1 MDIKLALGI
10 GVGLLLFTTY
20 YLEKQV
26 SREQIF
32 WGFAGAGVAFG
43 LLSVYTV
50 AKRIPSY
57 DYFITFAVLFI
68 LIAIL
73 YFEEEA
79 PQESESEEVEAK
91 QEEEPKKKG
100 K

>member
-1 MDIKLALGI
+1 LEVKLALAI
-10 GVGLLLFTTY
+10 GVGLLLFTAY

-26 SREQIF
+26 PREQIF
-32 WGFAGAGVAFG
+32 WGYAGLGVAAG
-43 LLSVYTV
+43 IASVYTV

-73 YFEEEA
+73 YFEDGEA
-79 PQESESEEVEAK
+79 AEA
-91 QEEEPKKKG
+91 ELKKKPKTKKKEG
-100 K
+100 

>member
-1 MDIKLALGI
+1 MDVRLALGI

-26 SREQIF
+26 PKEQIF
-32 WGFAGAGVAFG
+32 WGYAGLGVVMG
-43 LLSVYTV
+43 LASVYTV

-68 LIAIL
+68 LLAIL
-73 YFEEEA
+73 YFED
-79 PQESESEEVEAK
+79 EAK
-91 QEEEPKKKG
+91 TGGEKQKKTKKKEG
-100 K
+100 